1 MTRTGMC
8 VAAAVLLL
16 ACAAHVWAD
25 GGFFGE
31 LAESATSVDQRAVV
45 VFDGDRETLII
56 QTAYD
61 GDATDFAWVIPVP
74 ALVGADDIGTVEPA
88 IFEDLYYL
96 TEPSAYVYTGRAI
109 TGCGGGN
116 QQGQDERTVRVWTQL
131 QVDGYDLAVL
141 SATESADLQKW
152 LNDNGYAFP
161 AGHEDE
167 LAHYVNK
174 AWFFVAAKI
183 NPNAD
188 QDDGRE
194 DPQPPGGG
202 LGGDDGNGQAKDQMR
217 PLRISF
223 PTTELVYPMRI
234 SKVSTKSEAEILLYV
249 IARHRVVSTN
259 YNTDQVNLTSDF
271 RAGNFPQYYE
281 QQFRGNLARAGAGS
295 LMVEYAGPLSKYWL
309 DRYQED
315 LGVGGDGFFVTRL
328 RTYLQPGQMEQDVVM
343 AQAAT
348 DDRFVIQVDMMA
360 DRGNLRIARGAVL
373 LLLALAIGITSGR
386 RRRFLGGV
394 LLIAIIVLL
403 II

>member
-8 VAAAVLLL
+8 VAMALLP
-16 ACAAHVWAD
+16 ACVGCLWAD

-31 LAESATSVDQRAVV
+31 LADSATTVDQRAVV
-45 VFDGDRETLII
+45 VFDGSRETLII

-74 ALVGADDIGTVEPA
+74 ALVGAGDIGTVEPA

-96 TEPSAYVYTGRAI
+96 TEPSAYVYTGQAL

-116 QQGQDERTVRVWTQL
+116 QQGEDERTVRGWTQL

-152 LNDNGYAFP
+152 LNENGYAFP
-161 AGHEDE
+161 AGHEGE

-174 AWFFVAAKI
+174 AWFFIAAKM
-183 NPNAD
+183 NPSAE
-188 QDDGRE
+188 QDALGE
-194 DPQPPGGG
+194 EPP
-202 LGGDDGNGQAKDQMR
+202 LGPDGNYGSGRLENQMR

-223 PTTELVYPMRI
+223 PTTEPVYPMRI
-234 SKVSTKSEAEILLYV
+234 SRVSTRSEAEILLYV

-259 YNTDQVNLTSDF
+259 YNTDEVKLASDF
-271 RAGNFPQYYE
+271 RGGDFPQYYE
-281 QQFRGNLARAGAGS
+281 AEFRGNLARAGAGS
-295 LMVEYAGPLSKYWL
+295 LLVEYAGPLSKYWL

-315 LGVGGDGFFVTRL
+315 LGVGGEGFFVTRL
-328 RTYLQPGQMEQDVVM
+328 RTYLQPNQMEQDVVM

-348 DDRFVIQVDMMA
+348 DDRVAIQIDMMA
-360 DRGNLRIARGAVL
+360 DSGNLRIARGGIL
-373 LLLALAIGITSGR
+373 LLLALAVGISSGR
-386 RRRFLGGV
+386 RRRFLGGL
-394 LLIAIIVLL
+394 LLIAIVVLL